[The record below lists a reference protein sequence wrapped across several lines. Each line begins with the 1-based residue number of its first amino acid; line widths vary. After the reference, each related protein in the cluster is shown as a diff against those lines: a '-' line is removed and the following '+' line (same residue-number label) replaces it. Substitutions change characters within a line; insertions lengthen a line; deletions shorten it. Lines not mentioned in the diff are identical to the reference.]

1 MKDCQGSSLRAQ
13 YVMTDNYQLL
23 EISVIIGKY
32 GSVFY
37 AMMEGLLI

>member
-1 MKDCQGSSLRAQ
+1 MKDCQGSSLCAQ

-23 EISVIIGKY
+23 EISVVTGKY
-32 GSVFY
+32 SLVFY